1 MRRCDL
7 YVKALGYGCNNRVTR
22 RKLFR
27 RFRRKCF
34 AAVLGMCIVA
44 SIASSAGNTTAV
56 AIEFATKTV
65 TEWKESIVQKFA
77 GDTAKAAQNGDYTT
91 KEGVEK
97 VVEDV
102 ANRAETFANE
112 NGTEFSRASI
122 SRVVDGDTI
131 VVDIFADNCGD
142 KSHEYT
148 VRLIGVNTPESV
160 ASQEYLEYKGTTN
173 SEEGKAAS
181 DYTKELLQDIDYVYL
196 ESDVGALD
204 KYGRSLYYV
213 WFDVPSNEY
222 DIDEVSN
229 HMLNGLLVKEGYA
242 EVATY
247 KPNVKYADY
256 FAAIEARTTD
266 DFAVDR

>member
-56 AIEFATKTV
+56 AIEFATKTA
-65 TEWKESIVQKFA
+65 TEWKEAIVQKFA

-112 NGTEFSRASI
+112 NGTEFSRASV
-122 SRVVDGDTI
+122 SRVVDGDFFPFTQSCLQSSHSFCCLYLKLHISKITI
-131 VVDIFADNCGD
+131 
-142 KSHEYT
+142 
-148 VRLIGVNTPESV
+148 P
-160 ASQEYLEYKGTTN
+160 
-173 SEEGKAAS
+173 
-181 DYTKELLQDIDYVYL
+181 LLGFL
-196 ESDVGALD
+196 
-204 KYGRSLYYV
+204 
-213 WFDVPSNEY
+213 
-222 DIDEVSN
+222 
-229 HMLNGLLVKEGYA
+229 
-242 EVATY
+242 
-247 KPNVKYADY
+247 
-256 FAAIEARTTD
+256 
-266 DFAVDR
+266 